1 MVIKFI
7 KRKFSVITATT
18 EIYFKTLTRKQLLT
32 ANSLMEVIAD
42 CLKGKE
48 SAMKK
53 FYEHFHGYALSVCLS
68 YCENRDD
75 ALEIMND
82 GFLKIFKNL
91 DKIENIDRIKPW
103 LRRIM
108 VNVAIDH
115 FRKNVKNQTSQLP
128 ENIIESN
135 FGDVSVYAKLSSED
149 IMQAVQSLPTNYRLV
164 FNLYAIEGY
173 SHKEI
178 GEMLKIAE
186 STSRANL
193 SLANGMLRE
202 KLKKML

>member
-1 MVIKFI
+1 M
-7 KRKFSVITATT
+7 ITQTA
-18 EIYFKTLTRKQLLT
+18 EIYLKILSRKPLLT
-32 ANSLMEVIAD
+32 SNSLMEVVED

-48 SAMKK
+48 KAMKV
-53 FYEHFHGYALSVCLS
+53 FYEHFHGFALSVCMS

-75 ALEIMND
+75 AMEIMND
-82 GFLKIFKNL
+82 GFLKVFRNL
-91 DKIENIDRIKPW
+91 NKIENVDNIKPW

-108 VNVAIDH
+108 INGAIDH
-115 FRKNVKNQTSQLP
+115 YRKNIHKQSTQLN
-128 ENIIESN
+128 ENVADLN
-135 FGDVSVYAKLSSED
+135 YGDDAVYAKLSSED
-149 IMQAVQSLPTNYRLV
+149 IMKAVQSLPTNYRVV

-193 SLANGMLRE
+193 SLANGMLRQ
-202 KLKKML
+202 KLTKLL

>member
-1 MVIKFI
+1 
-7 KRKFSVITATT
+7 
-18 EIYFKTLTRKQLLT
+18 
-32 ANSLMEVIAD
+32 MEVVED

-53 FYEHFHGYALSVCLS
+53 FYEHFHGFALSVCLS

-82 GFLKIFKNL
+82 GFLKVFKSL
-91 DKIENIDRIKPW
+91 DKIENIERIKPW

-108 VNVAIDH
+108 INVAIDH
-115 FRKNVKNQTSQLP
+115 FRKNVKNQTTQLP
-128 ENIIESN
+128 ENSIEPN
-135 FGDVSVYAKLSSED
+135 FGDTSVYAQLSSED
-149 IMQAVQSLPTNYRLV
+149 IMKAVQSLPTNYRLV

-178 GEMLKIAE
+178 GEMLNMAE
-186 STSRANL
+186 STSLANL
-193 SLANGMLRE
+193 SLANGLLRE
-202 KLKKML
+202 KLRKML

>member
-1 MVIKFI
+1 
-7 KRKFSVITATT
+7 VITTT
-18 EIYFKTLTRKQLLT
+18 AEIYFKTLTRKQLLT
-32 ANSLMEVIAD
+32 SNSLMEVVED
-42 CLKGKE
+42 CLRGKE

-53 FYEHFHGYALSVCLS
+53 FYEHFHGFALSVCMS

-82 GFLKIFKNL
+82 GFLKVFKNL
-91 DKIENIDRIKPW
+91 DKVENIDRIKPW

-108 VNVAIDH
+108 INVAIDH
-115 FRKNVKNQTSQLP
+115 FRKNVRKQSTNLS
-128 ENIIESN
+128 ENIADPN
-135 FGDVSVYAKLSSED
+135 YGDASVYAKLSSED
-149 IMQAVQSLPTNYRLV
+149 IMKAVQSLPTNYRMV
-164 FNLYAIEGY
+164 FNLYAVEGY

-193 SLANGMLRE
+193 SLANGLLRE
-202 KLKKML
+202 KLKRIMQ

>member
-1 MVIKFI
+1 MII
-7 KRKFSVITATT
+7 ATT
-18 EIYFKTLTRKQLLT
+18 EIYFNPLTRKPLLNS
-32 ANSLMEVIAD
+32 NSLMEVVED

-53 FYEHFHGYALSVCLS
+53 FYEHFHGFALSVCLS

-82 GFLKIFKNL
+82 GFLKVFKSL
-91 DKIENIDRIKPW
+91 DKIENIERIKPW

-108 VNVAIDH
+108 INVAIDH
-115 FRKNVKNQTSQLP
+115 FRKNVKNQTTQLP
-128 ENIIESN
+128 ENSIEPN
-135 FGDVSVYAKLSSED
+135 FGDTSVYAQLSSED
-149 IMQAVQSLPTNYRLV
+149 IMKAVQSLPTNYRLV

-178 GEMLKIAE
+178 GEMLNMAE

-193 SLANGMLRE
+193 SLANGLLRE
-202 KLKKML
+202 KLRKML

>member
-1 MVIKFI
+1 
-7 KRKFSVITATT
+7 VITATT
-18 EIYFKTLTRKQLLT
+18 EIYFNPLTRKPLL
-32 ANSLMEVIAD
+32 NSHSLMEVVEG

-53 FYEHFHGYALSVCLS
+53 FYEHFQGFALSVCLS

-82 GFLKIFKNL
+82 GFLKVFKSL
-91 DKIENIDRIKPW
+91 DKVENIERIKPW

-108 VNVAIDH
+108 INGAIDH
-115 FRKNVKNQTSQLP
+115 FRKNIKNQTTQLP
-128 ENIIESN
+128 ENIIEPN
-135 FGDVSVYAKLSSED
+135 FGDASVYAKLSSED
-149 IMQAVQSLPTNYRLV
+149 IMLAVQSLPTNYRLV

-178 GEMLKIAE
+178 GEMLKMAE

-193 SLANGMLRE
+193 SLANGLLRE
-202 KLKKML
+202 KLRKML

>member
-1 MVIKFI
+1 M
-7 KRKFSVITATT
+7 ITQTA

-32 ANSLMEVIAD
+32 SNSLMEVVED
-42 CLKGKE
+42 CLRGKE

-53 FYEHFHGYALSVCLS
+53 FYEHFHGFDLSVCMS

-82 GFLKIFKNL
+82 GFLKVFKNL
-91 DKIENIDRIKPW
+91 DKIENIERIKPW

-108 VNVAIDH
+108 INVAIDH
-115 FRKNVKNQTSQLP
+115 FRKHLKKQSTQLSENVADPNY
-128 ENIIESN
+128 
-135 FGDVSVYAKLSSED
+135 GDASVYAKLSSED
-149 IMQAVQSLPTNYRLV
+149 IMKAVQNLPTNYRMV

-193 SLANGMLRE
+193 SLANGLLRE
-202 KLKKML
+202 KLKKMYS